1 MSSAGVDLGRRKAL
15 KLGGFSLAFVWLG
28 AGKAQAFMSA
38 RPQPGDP
45 GLALGDGHP
54 AFAPNAFIRI
64 DAEGPVRLVMP
75 QVEMGQG
82 IYTGACALLAEELEI
97 GMDQIKIEHAPP
109 SDALYGVPALGQQA
123 TGGSTSTRA
132 QWGVLREA
140 AAVARTMLVTA
151 AANRWHVEPAD
162 CTVHRGVVSHD
173 KSGRKLS
180 FGALAAAAAA
190 LPVPAKVTLKDP
202 AAFSLIGKPL
212 RRVDSA
218 DKVTGATQFGIDVRV
233 PGMKIATVR
242 GCPTFGGKLKS
253 VDDARARQVPGFIEV
268 LKLDNAVA
276 VVGEHFWAAKQGLDA
291 LDIEWDPGANAELTT
306 AHLTEGLAEASRSAP
321 IILGRKHGEKPSTGR
336 TIEALYQLPL
346 LAHAPMEPLNTTVHV
361 SGGKCEIWVGTQV
374 PTRCVAAAVKVT
386 GFSEDQVV
394 VNNHYIGGGF
404 GRRLEADSVEQAVA
418 FAKQVSY
425 PLKVIWTREQ
435 DIRHDIPRPM
445 YYDRISAVLGADGRP
460 VWYEDHITGAS
471 VLARWAPPAM
481 DKDGMDDDLIECAAE
496 TPYDIANMHVDWARF
511 DMPTGLDIGWWR
523 GVGPTHNLFVIESF
537 MDELAHAAGKDP
549 LQYRRALL
557 GNNPR
562 SLALLDLA
570 ARKIGW
576 GSPGDASRSD
586 PSRGDPSP
594 LRIGRGMAM
603 GSPFG
608 SRICVVMEV
617 QVNPQGAVRV
627 RHVVATL
634 DCGIAVNPS
643 SVEAQVQGG
652 LIFGLSAALYSG
664 ITLKNGAVEQSNFH
678 NYRILRINEAPLLEV
693 YRIENNEAP
702 GGLGEVGTAIA
713 APALA
718 NAIFA
723 ATGVRLRELPIDPK
737 RLVQNSAALR
747 SIVGVQP
754 ARGKEPRP
762 A

>member
-1 MSSAGVDLGRRKAL
+1 MSSAAVDLGRRKAL
-15 KLGGFSLAFVWLG
+15 KLGGFSVAFVWLG

-38 RPQPGDP
+38 QPQPGDRAMA
-45 GLALGDGHP
+45 LADGHP
-54 AFAPNAFIRI
+54 TFAPNAFIRI

-82 IYTGACALLAEELEI
+82 IYTGACILLAEELDI

-109 SDALYGVPALGQQA
+109 SDALYGVEELGGQA

-140 AAVARTMLVTA
+140 AAIARTMLVTA
-151 AANRWHVEPAD
+151 AANRWRVDPAE
-162 CTVHRGVVSHD
+162 CAVRRGVVSHD
-173 KSGRKLS
+173 KSGRKLAY
-180 FGALAAAAAA
+180 GALAAAASAV
-190 LPVPAKVTLKDP
+190 PVPAKVTLKEP

-212 RRVDSA
+212 RRIDSA
-218 DKVTGATQFGIDVRV
+218 DKVIGATQFGIDARV

-253 VDDARARQVPGFIEV
+253 VQDERARQVPGFVGV

-276 VVGEHFWAAKQGLDA
+276 VVGENFWAAKRGLDA
-291 LDIEWDPGANAELTT
+291 LDIEWDPGANANLTT
-306 AHLTEGLAEASRSAP
+306 AHLFEGLAQASRNAP
-321 IILGRKHGEKPSTGR
+321 IIIGRKRGEKPAAGR
-336 TIEALYQLPL
+336 TIEALYRLPL

-361 SGGKCEIWVGTQV
+361 TGDKCEIWVGTQV

-386 GFSEDQVV
+386 GLSESQIV

-460 VWYEDHITGAS
+460 QWYEDHITGAS

-481 DKDGMDDDLIECAAE
+481 GKDGMDDDLIECAAE
-496 TPYDIANMHVDWARF
+496 TPYDIASMHVDWARF

-537 MDELAHAAGKDP
+537 MDELAQAAATDP
-549 LQYRRALL
+549 LEYRRALL

-562 SLALLDLA
+562 SLALLNLA
-570 ARKIGW
+570 AAKIGW
-576 GSPGDASRSD
+576 GSG
-586 PSRGDPSP
+586 P
-594 LRIGRGMAM
+594 LPARVGRGIAM

-608 SRICVVMEV
+608 SRICVIVEA
-617 QVNPQGAVRV
+617 QVSPQGAVRV
-627 RHVVATL
+627 RRAVAAL

-664 ITLKNGAVEQSNFH
+664 ITLKNGAIEQSNFH
-678 NYRILRINEAPLLEV
+678 DYRILRINEAPLVEV
-693 YRIENNEAP
+693 YRIENNEPP

-713 APALA
+713 APALG

-737 RLVQNSAALR
+737 LLA
-747 SIVGVQP
+747 
-754 ARGKEPRP
+754 KRP

>member
-1 MSSAGVDLGRRKAL
+1 VSPGAVDFGRRKAL
-15 KLGGFSLAFVWLG
+15 QLGGFSLAFVWLG

-38 RPQPGDP
+38 RPQPGDRASA
-45 GLALGDGHP
+45 LADGHP

-82 IYTGACALLAEELEI
+82 IYTGACALLAEELDI

-151 AANRWHVEPAD
+151 AANRWHVDPTD
-162 CTVHRGVVSHD
+162 CAVRRGVVSHD
-173 KSGRKLS
+173 QSGRKLS

-190 LPVPAKVTLKDP
+190 LPIPAKVTLKEP

-218 DKVTGATQFGIDVRV
+218 DKVVGATQFGIDARV

-253 VDDARARQVPGFIEV
+253 VQDERARQVPGFLQV

-276 VVGEHFWAAKQGLDA
+276 VVGENFWAAKRGLDA
-291 LDIEWDPGANAELTT
+291 LDIEWDAGANANLTT
-306 AHLTEGLAEASRSAP
+306 ANLTEGLAQASRSAP
-321 IILGRKHGEKPSTGR
+321 IIIGRKRGGKPAAGR
-336 TIEALYQLPL
+336 MIEALYQLPL
-346 LAHAPMEPLNTTVHV
+346 LAHAPMEPLNATVHV
-361 SGGKCEIWVGTQV
+361 TADKCEIWVGTQV

-386 GFSEDQVV
+386 GLSENQIV

-445 YYDRISAVLGADGRP
+445 YYDRISAVLGTDGRP

-481 DKDGMDDDLIECAAE
+481 GKDGMDDDLIECAAE
-496 TPYDIANMHVDWARF
+496 TPYDIASMHVDWARF
-511 DMPTGLDIGWWR
+511 DMPQGLDIGWWR

-537 MDELAHAAGKDP
+537 MDELAHATAADP
-549 LQYRRALL
+549 VHYRRALL

-570 ARKIGW
+570 ATKIGW
-576 GSPGDASRSD
+576 GVKSP
-586 PSRGDPSP
+586 PGDPSSA
-594 LRIGRGMAM
+594 RVGRGVAM
-603 GSPFG
+603 GAPFG
-608 SRICVVMEV
+608 SRICVIMEV
-617 QVNPQGAVRV
+617 QVSPQGDVRV
-627 RHVVATL
+627 RRVVAAL

-664 ITLKNGAVEQSNFH
+664 ITLKNGAIEQSNFH
-678 NYRILRINEAPLLEV
+678 DYRILRINEAPLVEV
-693 YRIENNEAP
+693 YRIENNEPP

-737 RLVQNSAALR
+737 LLVQDSGALR
-747 SIVGVQP
+747 SVV
-754 ARGKEPRP
+754 AERTTLSMEKRP

>member
-1 MSSAGVDLGRRKAL
+1 MSSRAVDLGRRKAL

-28 AGKAQAFMSA
+28 TGKAQAFMSA
-38 RPQPGDP
+38 RAQPGDRAFA
-45 GLALGDGHP
+45 LADGHP

-82 IYTGACALLAEELEI
+82 IYTGACALLAEELDI

-109 SDALYGVPALGQQA
+109 SDELYGIPALGGQA
-123 TGGSTSTRA
+123 TGGSTSTRT

-140 AAVARTMLVTA
+140 AAIARSMLVTA
-151 AANRWHVEPAD
+151 AANRWHVDPAD
-162 CTVHRGVVSHD
+162 CAVRRGMVSHD
-173 KSGRKLS
+173 KSGRKLKY
-180 FGALAAAAAA
+180 GALATAAAA
-190 LPVPAKVTLKDP
+190 LPIPTRVPLKDP
-202 AAFSLIGKPL
+202 ATFSLIGKPL
-212 RRVDSA
+212 RRIDSA
-218 DKVTGATQFGIDVRV
+218 DKVIGATQFGIDARV

-253 VDDARARQVPGFIEV
+253 VQDERARQVPGFVQV

-276 VVGEHFWAAKQGLDA
+276 VVGEHFWAAKQALDA
-291 LDIEWDPGANAELTT
+291 LDVEWDPGVNASLTT
-306 AHLTEGLAEASRSAP
+306 ANIKEGLAQASRSAP
-321 IILGRKHGEKPSTGR
+321 IIIGRKRGEKPAAGR
-336 TIEALYQLPL
+336 SIEALYQLPL

-361 SGGKCEIWVGTQV
+361 TGDKCEIWVGTQV
-374 PTRCVAAAVKVT
+374 PTRCVAAAMKVT
-386 GFSEDQVV
+386 GLPESKIV

-418 FAKQVSY
+418 LAKQVSY

-445 YYDRISAVLGADGRP
+445 YYDRISAVLGANGRP

-481 DKDGMDDDLIECAAE
+481 GKDGMDDDLIECAAE
-496 TPYDIANMHVDWARF
+496 TPYDIANMHVDWARY
-511 DMPTGLDIGWWR
+511 DMPVGLDIGWWR

-549 LQYRRALL
+549 VDYRRTLL

-562 SLALLDLA
+562 SLALLDLVA
-570 ARKIGW
+570 GKIGW
-576 GSPGDASRSD
+576 GSGSSPRDASPGDASA
-586 PSRGDPSP
+586 G
-594 LRIGRGMAM
+594 RIGRGVAM

-608 SRICVVMEV
+608 SRICVIVEV
-617 QVNPQGAVRV
+617 QVSPQGAVRV
-627 RHVVATL
+627 RRVVAAL

-643 SVEAQVQGG
+643 SVEAQIQGG

-664 ITLKNGAVEQSNFH
+664 ITLKNGAIEQSNFH
-678 NYRILRINEAPLLEV
+678 DYRILRINEAPLVEV
-693 YRIENNEAP
+693 YRIENNEPP

-718 NAIFA
+718 NAIFD

-737 RLVQNSAALR
+737 LLIRDSGALR
-747 SIVGVQP
+747 SAVA
-754 ARGKEPRP
+754 ARHTARAETTLT
-762 A
+762 

>member
-1 MSSAGVDLGRRKAL
+1 VNSGAVDLGRRKAL

-28 AGKAQAFMSA
+28 AGKARAFMNA
-38 RPQPGDP
+38 QPQPDDRA
-45 GLALGDGHP
+45 LALADGHP

-82 IYTGACALLAEELEI
+82 IYTGACALLAEELDI

-109 SDALYGVPALGQQA
+109 NDDLYGVPALGQQA

-132 QWGVLREA
+132 QWEVLREA
-140 AAVARTMLVTA
+140 AAIARTMLVTA
-151 AANRWHVEPAD
+151 AANRWQVDAAD
-162 CTVHRGVVSHD
+162 CTVQRGVVSHD
-173 KSGRKLS
+173 KSGRKLK
-180 FGALAAAAAA
+180 FGALAAAAAV
-190 LPVPAKVTLKDP
+190 LPIPTKVTLKEP
-202 AAFSLIGKPL
+202 ANFSLIGKPL
-212 RRVDSA
+212 RRIDSA
-218 DKVTGATQFGIDVRV
+218 DKVVGATQFGIDARV

-253 VDDARARQVPGFIEV
+253 VQDERARQIPGFIQV
-268 LKLDNAVA
+268 LTLDNAVA
-276 VVGEHFWAAKQGLDA
+276 VVAENFWAAKRGLDA
-291 LDIEWDPGANAELTT
+291 LDIEWDPGANANLTT
-306 AHLTEGLAEASRSAP
+306 EHIREGLAEASRSAP
-321 IILGRKHGEKPSTGR
+321 IIIGRKRGEKPDTGR

-361 SGGKCEIWVGTQV
+361 TSDKCEIWVGTQV

-386 GFSEDQVV
+386 GLSANQIV

-425 PLKVIWTREQ
+425 PLKIIWTREQ

-445 YYDRISAVLGADGRP
+445 YHDRISAVLGSDGRP
-460 VWYEDHITGAS
+460 VWYGDHITGAS

-481 DKDGMDDDLIECAAE
+481 GKDGMDDDLVECAAE
-496 TPYDIANMHVDWARF
+496 TPYDIANMHVNWARF
-511 DMPTGLDIGWWR
+511 DMPAGLEIGWWR
-523 GVGPTHNLFVIESF
+523 GVGPTHNLFVVESF

-549 LQYRRALL
+549 VEYRRSLL

-570 ARKIGW
+570 VRKIGW
-576 GSPGDASRSD
+576 GSG
-586 PSRGDPSP
+586 P
-594 LRIGRGMAM
+594 LAARVGRGVAM

-608 SRICVVMEV
+608 SRICVIVEA
-617 QVNPQGAVRV
+617 QVSPQGTVRV
-627 RHVVATL
+627 RRIVATL

-664 ITLKNGAVEQSNFH
+664 ITLKNGAIEQSNFH
-678 NYRILRINEAPLLEV
+678 DYRILRINEAPLIEV
-693 YRIENNEAP
+693 YRIENNEPP

-737 RLVQNSAALR
+737 LLVQDSGALR
-747 SIVGVQP
+747 STS
-754 ARGKEPRP
+754 ADRSSLGKEERL

>member
-1 MSSAGVDLGRRKAL
+1 MSAAAVDLGRRKAL
-15 KLGGFSLAFVWLG
+15 KLSGFSLAFVWLG
-28 AGKAQAFMSA
+28 AGKAQAFMNA
-38 RPQPGDP
+38 RPQPGDRP
-45 GLALGDGHP
+45 LALADGHP

-82 IYTGACALLAEELEI
+82 IYTGACALLAEELDI

-109 SDALYGVPALGQQA
+109 NDALYGVPALGQQA

-140 AAVARTMLVTA
+140 AAIARTMLVTA
-151 AANRWHVEPAD
+151 AADRWHVDPAA
-162 CTVHRGVVSHD
+162 CSVQRGVVSHD

-180 FGALAAAAAA
+180 YGALAAAAAA
-190 LPVPAKVTLKDP
+190 LPVPAKVLLKDP

-212 RRVDSA
+212 RRIDSA
-218 DKVTGATQFGIDVRV
+218 DKVTGATQFGIDARL

-242 GCPTFGGKLKS
+242 SCPTFGGKLKS
-253 VDDARARQVPGFIEV
+253 VQEDRARRVPGFVQV

-291 LDIEWDPGANAELTT
+291 LDLEWDLGANADLTT
-306 AHLTEGLAEASRSAP
+306 AKLIDALAQASRSAP
-321 IILGRKHGEKPSTGR
+321 TILGRKQGEKPASGQ

-361 SGGKCEIWVGTQV
+361 SGDKCEIWVGTQV

-386 GFSEDQVV
+386 GLAENQIV

-425 PLKVIWTREQ
+425 PLKIIWTREE

-445 YYDRISAVLGADGRP
+445 YYDRISAVLGTDGRP

-481 DKDGMDDDLIECAAE
+481 GKDGMDDDLIECAAE
-496 TPYDIANMHVDWARF
+496 TPYDIPNMHVDWARH
-511 DMPTGLDIGWWR
+511 DMPAGLNIGWWR
-523 GVGPTHNLFVIESF
+523 GVGSTHNLFVIESF
-537 MDELAHAAGKDP
+537 MDELAHTAGKDP
-549 LQYRRALL
+549 VDYRRALL

-570 ARKIGW
+570 AGKIGW
-576 GSPGDASRSD
+576 SAAPVRGEASS
-586 PSRGDPSP
+586 GEASP
-594 LRIGRGMAM
+594 LRIGRGVAM

-608 SRICVVMEV
+608 SRICVIVEV
-617 QVNPQGAVRV
+617 QVSPQGQVRLRRAV
-627 RHVVATL
+627 AAL

-664 ITLKNGAVEQSNFH
+664 ITLKDGAVEQSNFH
-678 NYRILRINEAPLLEV
+678 DYRILRINEAPLVEV
-693 YRIENNEAP
+693 YRIENNEPP

-723 ATGVRLRELPIDPK
+723 ATGVRLRQLPIDPK
-737 RLVQNSAALR
+737 LLVQNSDALR
-747 SIVGVQP
+747 SIV
-754 ARGKEPRP
+754 AERP
-762 A
+762 HLQKSLA

>member
-1 MSSAGVDLGRRKAL
+1 VSSGAVDFGRRKAL
-15 KLGGFSLAFVWLG
+15 QLGGFSLAFVWLG
-28 AGKAQAFMSA
+28 SGKAQAFMNA
-38 RPQPGDP
+38 QPQPGDRVVA
-45 GLALGDGHP
+45 LADGNP

-64 DAEGPVRLVMP
+64 DATGPVRLVMP

-82 IYTGACALLAEELEI
+82 IYSGACALLAEELEI

-140 AAVARTMLVTA
+140 AAIARTMLVTA
-151 AANRWHVEPAD
+151 AANRWHVDPAD
-162 CTVHRGVVSHD
+162 CAVHRGVVSHD

-190 LPVPAKVTLKDP
+190 LPIPTKVTLKEP
-202 AAFSLIGKPL
+202 GSFSLIGKPL

-218 DKVTGATQFGIDVRV
+218 DKVIGATQFGIDARV

-253 VDDARARQVPGFIEV
+253 VQDERARQIPGFIQV

-276 VVGEHFWAAKQGLDA
+276 VVGENFWAAKRGLDA
-291 LDIEWDPGANAELTT
+291 LDIEWDLGANANLTT
-306 AHLTEGLAEASRSAP
+306 ADLVDGLAQASRNAP
-321 IILGRKHGEKPSTGR
+321 IIIGRKRGEKPATGR

-361 SGGKCEIWVGTQV
+361 TGDKCEIWVGTQV

-386 GFSEDQVV
+386 GLSENQIV

-425 PLKVIWTREQ
+425 PLKIIWTREQ
-435 DIRHDIPRPM
+435 DIQHDIPRPM
-445 YYDRISAVLGADGRP
+445 YYDRISAVLGSDGRP

-481 DKDGMDDDLIECAAE
+481 GKDGMDDDLIECAAE

-511 DMPTGLDIGWWR
+511 DMPAGLDIGWWR

-549 LQYRRALL
+549 VEYRRSLL

-562 SLALLDLA
+562 ARAVLDLA
-570 ARKIGW
+570 AGKIGW
-576 GSPGDASRSD
+576 GSGALQ
-586 PSRGDPSP
+586 GDPAAA
-594 LRIGRGMAM
+594 RVARGVAM

-608 SRICVVMEV
+608 SHICVIVEA
-617 QVNPQGAVRV
+617 QVSPQGAIRL
-627 RHVVATL
+627 RRVVAAL
-634 DCGIAVNPS
+634 DCGIAVNTS

-652 LIFGLSAALYSG
+652 VIFGLSAALYSG
-664 ITLKNGAVEQSNFH
+664 ITLKNGAIEQSNFH
-678 NYRILRINEAPLLEV
+678 DYRILRINEAPLVEV
-693 YRIENNEAP
+693 YRVQNNESP

-723 ATGVRLRELPIDPK
+723 ATGVRLRQLPIDPK
-737 RLVQNSAALR
+737 LLVQDSAALK
-747 SIVGVQP
+747 SIVAERSTLGTER
-754 ARGKEPRP
+754 A
-762 A
+762 

>member
-1 MSSAGVDLGRRKAL
+1 MSSGTVDFGRRQTL

-38 RPQPGDP
+38 QPQPGDRA
-45 GLALGDGHP
+45 LALADHA

-82 IYTGACALLAEELEI
+82 IYTGACALLAEELDI

-109 SDALYGVPALGQQA
+109 SDALYGVAALGQQA

-140 AAVARTMLVTA
+140 GAIARTMLVTA
-151 AANRWHVEPAD
+151 AANRWHVDPAG
-162 CTVHRGVVSHD
+162 CSVRRGVVSHD

-190 LPVPAKVTLKDP
+190 LPVPAKATLKDP

-212 RRVDSA
+212 RRIDSA
-218 DKVTGATQFGIDVRV
+218 DKVVGATQFGIDARV

-253 VDDARARQVPGFIEV
+253 VQDEHARQIPGFVQV

-276 VVGEHFWAAKQGLDA
+276 VVGDNFWAAKRGLDA
-291 LDIEWDPGANAELTT
+291 LDIEWDPGANANLTT
-306 AHLTEGLAEASRSAP
+306 AHLIDGLAQASRNAP
-321 IILGRKHGEKPSTGR
+321 IIIGRKRGEKPATGR
-336 TIEALYQLPL
+336 TLEALYQLPL
-346 LAHAPMEPLNTTVHV
+346 LAHAPMEPLNATVHV
-361 SGGKCEIWVGTQV
+361 TSDKCEIWVGTQV
-374 PTRCVAAAVKVT
+374 PTRCVASAVKVT
-386 GFSEDQVV
+386 GLAESQIV

-404 GRRLEADSVEQAVA
+404 GRRLESDSVEQAIA

-435 DIRHDIPRPM
+435 DIQHDIPRPM

-481 DKDGMDDDLIECAAE
+481 GKDGMDDDLVECAAE
-496 TPYDIANMHVDWARF
+496 TPYDISSMHVDWARF
-511 DMPTGLDIGWWR
+511 DMPQGLDIGWWR

-549 LQYRRALL
+549 LDYRRALL

-562 SLALLDLA
+562 SLALLELA
-570 ARKIGW
+570 AAKIGW
-576 GSPGDASRSD
+576 GSA
-586 PSRGDPSP
+586 P
-594 LRIGRGMAM
+594 LPVRVGRGVAM
-603 GSPFG
+603 GAPFG
-608 SRICVVMEV
+608 SRICVIVEA
-617 QVNPQGAVRV
+617 QVSPQGAVRV
-627 RHVVATL
+627 RRAVAAL

-664 ITLKNGAVEQSNFH
+664 ITLKNGAIEQSNFH
-678 NYRILRINEAPLLEV
+678 DYRILRINEAPLIEV
-693 YRIENNEAP
+693 YRIENDEPP

-737 RLVQNSAALR
+737 LLVLDAGALR
-747 SIVGVQP
+747 SVVAERAILDTEKTQ
-754 ARGKEPRP
+754 A
-762 A
+762 

>member
-1 MSSAGVDLGRRKAL
+1 MSSGAVDFGRRKAL
-15 KLGGFSLAFVWLG
+15 KLGSFSLAFVWLG

-38 RPQPGDP
+38 QPQPGDRAVA
-45 GLALGDGHP
+45 LADGHP

-64 DAEGPVRLVMP
+64 DAQGPVRLVMP

-82 IYTGACALLAEELEI
+82 IYTGACALLAEELDI

-109 SDALYGVPALGQQA
+109 NDALYGVAALGQQA

-140 AAVARTMLVTA
+140 AAIARTMLVTA
-151 AANRWHVEPAD
+151 AANRWHVDPTA
-162 CTVHRGVVSHD
+162 CSVRRGVVSHD
-173 KSGRKLS
+173 KSGRKLAY
-180 FGALAAAAAA
+180 GALAGAAAA
-190 LPVPAKVTLKDP
+190 LPVPAKAALKDP
-202 AAFSLIGKPL
+202 AAFTLIGKPL

-218 DKVTGATQFGIDVRV
+218 DKVVGATQFGIDARV

-253 VDDARARQVPGFIEV
+253 VQVGRARQVPGFVQV

-291 LDIEWDPGANAELTT
+291 LDIEWDLGVNANLTT
-306 AHLTEGLAEASRSAP
+306 AHLVEGLAQASRNAP
-321 IILGRKHGEKPSTGR
+321 IIIGRKRGEKPAAGR

-346 LAHAPMEPLNTTVHV
+346 LAHAPMEPLNATVHV
-361 SGGKCEIWVGTQV
+361 TGDKCEIWVGTQV

-386 GFSEDQVV
+386 GLAENQIV

-445 YYDRISAVLGADGRP
+445 YYDRISAVLGSDGRP

-481 DKDGMDDDLIECAAE
+481 GKDGMDDDLIECAAE
-496 TPYDIANMHVDWARF
+496 TPYDIASMHVDWARF

-549 LQYRRALL
+549 VDYRRTLL

-570 ARKIGW
+570 AAKIGW
-576 GSPGDASRSD
+576 SQKSPPRDALPGDASPARV
-586 PSRGDPSP
+586 
-594 LRIGRGMAM
+594 GRGVAM
-603 GSPFG
+603 GAPFG
-608 SRICVVMEV
+608 SRICVIMEV
-617 QVNPQGAVRV
+617 QVSPQGDVQVR
-627 RHVVATL
+627 RVVAAL

-664 ITLKNGAVEQSNFH
+664 ITLKNGAIEQSNFH
-678 NYRILRINEAPLLEV
+678 DYRILRINEAPLVEV
-693 YRIENNEAP
+693 YRIENSEPP

-737 RLVQNSAALR
+737 LLVQNSGALR
-747 SIVGVQP
+747 SVVAGRP
-754 ARGKEPRP
+754 TLATEKRP

>member
-1 MSSAGVDLGRRKAL
+1 MSGAIDLGRRKAL
-15 KLGGFSLAFVWLG
+15 QLGGFSLAFVWLG

-38 RPQPGDP
+38 QPQPGDRAMA
-45 GLALGDGHP
+45 LADGHP
-54 AFAPNAFIRI
+54 TFAPNAFIRI
-64 DAEGPVRLVMP
+64 DTAGPVRLVMP

-82 IYTGACALLAEELEI
+82 IYTGACALLAEELDI

-109 SDALYGVPALGQQA
+109 SDALYGVAALGQQA

-140 AAVARTMLVTA
+140 AAIARTMLVTA
-151 AANRWHVEPAD
+151 AANRWRVDPAE
-162 CTVHRGVVSHD
+162 CAVRRGVVSHD
-173 KSGRKLS
+173 KSGQKLS
-180 FGALAAAAAA
+180 FGALATAAAA

-218 DKVTGATQFGIDVRV
+218 DKVIGATQFGIDARV

-253 VDDARARQVPGFIEV
+253 VQDKRARQVPGFVAV
-268 LKLDNAVA
+268 LKLDDAVA

-291 LDIEWDPGANAELTT
+291 LDIEWDPGVNAHLTT
-306 AHLTEGLAEASRSAP
+306 AHIKDGLAQASRSAP
-321 IILGRKHGEKPSTGR
+321 IIIGRKRGEKPAAGR

-346 LAHAPMEPLNTTVHV
+346 LAHAPMEPLNATVHV
-361 SGGKCEIWVGTQV
+361 TGDKCEIWVGTQV

-386 GFSEDQVV
+386 GLAESQIV

-445 YYDRISAVLGADGRP
+445 YYDRISAVLGSDGRP

-481 DKDGMDDDLIECAAE
+481 GKDGMDDDLIECAAE
-496 TPYDIANMHVDWARF
+496 TPYDIASMHVDWARY
-511 DMPTGLDIGWWR
+511 DMPVGLDIGWWR
-523 GVGPTHNLFVIESF
+523 GVGPTHNLFVVESF

-549 LQYRRALL
+549 VEYRRALL

-562 SLALLDLA
+562 SRALLDLA
-570 ARKIGW
+570 AGKIGW
-576 GSPGDASRSD
+576 GSGSLPARV
-586 PSRGDPSP
+586 
-594 LRIGRGMAM
+594 GRGVAM
-603 GSPFG
+603 GEPFG
-608 SRICVVMEV
+608 SRICVIAEAEV
-617 QVNPQGAVRV
+617 SPQGTVRV
-627 RHVVATL
+627 RRVVAAL

-664 ITLKNGAVEQSNFH
+664 ITLKNGAIEQSNFH
-678 NYRILRINEAPLLEV
+678 DYRILRINEAPLVEV
-693 YRIENNEAP
+693 YRIQNNETP

-723 ATGVRLRELPIDPK
+723 ATGVRLRELPVDPK
-737 RLVQNSAALR
+737 LLVQDSSALKSVVAM
-747 SIVGVQP
+747 QP
-754 ARGKEPRP
+754 SLGTEETPT
-762 A
+762 

>member
-1 MSSAGVDLGRRKAL
+1 MSSGAVDLGRRKAL
-15 KLGGFSLAFVWLG
+15 KLSGFSLAFVWLG

-38 RPQPGDP
+38 RPQPGDRAMA
-45 GLALGDGHP
+45 LADGHP

-82 IYTGACALLAEELEI
+82 IYTGACALLAEELDI

-109 SDALYGVPALGQQA
+109 SDELYGIPALGGQA
-123 TGGSTSTRA
+123 TGGSTSIRT

-140 AAVARTMLVTA
+140 AAIARTMLVTA
-151 AANRWHVEPAD
+151 AANRWHVDPAD
-162 CTVHRGVVSHD
+162 CAVHRGVVSHD
-173 KSGRKLS
+173 KSGRKLAY
-180 FGALAAAAAA
+180 GALVTAAAA
-190 LPVPAKVTLKDP
+190 LPIPAKVTLKDP

-212 RRVDSA
+212 RRVDSL
-218 DKVTGATQFGIDVRV
+218 DKVVGATQFGIDARS

-242 GCPTFGGKLKS
+242 GCPTLGGKLKS
-253 VDDARARQVPGFIEV
+253 VQDERARQVPGFVEV

-291 LDIEWDPGANAELTT
+291 LDIEWDPGANAHLTT
-306 AHLTEGLAEASRSAP
+306 AELMEGLAQASRSAP
-321 IILGRKHGEKPSTGR
+321 AILGRKQGEKPATGR

-346 LAHAPMEPLNTTVHV
+346 LAHAPMEPLNAMVHV
-361 SGGKCEIWVGTQV
+361 TGDKCEIWVGTQV

-386 GFSEDQVV
+386 GLPESKIV

-445 YYDRISAVLGADGRP
+445 YYDRISAVLGSDGRP

-481 DKDGMDDDLIECAAE
+481 GKDGMDDDLIECAAD
-496 TPYDIANMHVDWARF
+496 TPYDIANLHVDWARH
-511 DMPTGLDIGWWR
+511 DMPAGLNIGWWR
-523 GVGPTHNLFVIESF
+523 GVGATHNLFVIESF

-549 LQYRRALL
+549 VDYRRTLL

-570 ARKIGW
+570 AGKIGW
-576 GSPGDASRSD
+576 GSGALPARV
-586 PSRGDPSP
+586 
-594 LRIGRGMAM
+594 GRGVAL

-608 SRICVVMEV
+608 SRVCVIVEV
-617 QVNPQGAVRV
+617 QVSPQGEVRL
-627 RHVVATL
+627 RRVVAAL

-643 SVEAQVQGG
+643 SVEAQIQGG
-652 LIFGLSAALYSG
+652 VIFGLSAALYSG
-664 ITLKNGAVEQSNFH
+664 ITLKNGAIEQSNFH
-678 NYRILRINEAPLLEV
+678 DYRILRINEAPLVEV
-693 YRIENNEAP
+693 YRIQNNESP

-718 NAIFA
+718 NAVFA

-737 RLVQNSAALR
+737 LLVQDSGALK
-747 SIVGVQP
+747 SVV
-754 ARGKEPRP
+754 AERP
-762 A
+762 TLRTEKRLA

>member
-1 MSSAGVDLGRRKAL
+1 MSGAIDLGRRKAL
-15 KLGGFSLAFVWLG
+15 QLGGFSLAFVWLG

-38 RPQPGDP
+38 QPQPGDRAMA
-45 GLALGDGHP
+45 LADGHP
-54 AFAPNAFIRI
+54 TFAPNAFIRI
-64 DAEGPVRLVMP
+64 DTAGPVRLVMG

-82 IYTGACALLAEELEI
+82 IYTGACALLAEELDI

-109 SDALYGVPALGQQA
+109 SDELYGVPSLGGQA
-123 TGGSTSTRA
+123 TGGSTSTRT

-140 AAVARTMLVTA
+140 AAIARTMLVTA
-151 AANRWHVEPAD
+151 AANRWHVDPAE
-162 CTVHRGVVSHD
+162 CAVRRGVVSHD

-180 FGALAAAAAA
+180 FGALATAAAA
-190 LPVPAKVTLKDP
+190 LPIPAKVTLKDP

-218 DKVTGATQFGIDVRV
+218 DKVIGATQFGIDARV

-253 VDDARARQVPGFIEV
+253 VQDERARQVPGFVAV

-291 LDIEWDPGANAELTT
+291 LDIEWDPGVNANLTT
-306 AHLTEGLAEASRSAP
+306 ANITAGLAQASRSAP
-321 IILGRKHGEKPSTGR
+321 IIIGRKRGEKPAAGR

-346 LAHAPMEPLNTTVHV
+346 LAHAPMEPLNATVHV
-361 SGGKCEIWVGTQV
+361 TGDKCEIWVGTQV

-386 GFSEDQVV
+386 GLAESQIV

-445 YYDRISAVLGADGRP
+445 YYDRISAVLGSDGRP

-481 DKDGMDDDLIECAAE
+481 GKDGLDDDLVECAAE
-496 TPYDIANMHVDWARF
+496 TPYDIASMHVDWARY
-511 DMPTGLDIGWWR
+511 DMPVGLDIGWWR
-523 GVGPTHNLFVIESF
+523 GVGPTHNLFVVESF
-537 MDELAHAAGKDP
+537 MDELAHATATDP
-549 LQYRRALL
+549 VEYRRALL

-562 SLALLDLA
+562 SRALLDLA
-570 ARKIGW
+570 AGKIGW
-576 GSPGDASRSD
+576 GSGSLPARV
-586 PSRGDPSP
+586 
-594 LRIGRGMAM
+594 GRGVAM
-603 GSPFG
+603 GEPFG
-608 SRICVVMEV
+608 SRICVIAEAEV
-617 QVNPQGAVRV
+617 SPQGAVRV
-627 RHVVATL
+627 RRVVAAL

-664 ITLKNGAVEQSNFH
+664 ITLKNGAIEQSNFH
-678 NYRILRINEAPLLEV
+678 DYRILRINEAPLVEV
-693 YRIENNEAP
+693 YRIQNNETP

-737 RLVQNSAALR
+737 LLVQDSSALKSVVA
-747 SIVGVQP
+747 
-754 ARGKEPRP
+754 KRP
-762 A
+762 TLGSAETLA

>member
-1 MSSAGVDLGRRKAL
+1 MSSGAVDFGRRKAL
-15 KLGGFSLAFVWLG
+15 KLGSFSLAFVWLG

-38 RPQPGDP
+38 QPQPGDRAVA
-45 GLALGDGHP
+45 LADGHP

-64 DAEGPVRLVMP
+64 DAQGPVRLVMP

-82 IYTGACALLAEELEI
+82 IYTGACALLAEELDI

-109 SDALYGVPALGQQA
+109 NDALYGVAALGQQA

-140 AAVARTMLVTA
+140 AAIARTMLVTA
-151 AANRWHVEPAD
+151 AANRWHVDPTA
-162 CTVHRGVVSHD
+162 CSVRRGVVSHD
-173 KSGRKLS
+173 KSGRKLAY
-180 FGALAAAAAA
+180 GALAGAAAA
-190 LPVPAKVTLKDP
+190 LPVPAKAALKDP
-202 AAFSLIGKPL
+202 AAFTLIGKPL

-218 DKVTGATQFGIDVRV
+218 DKVVGATQFGIDARV

-253 VDDARARQVPGFIEV
+253 VQDGRARQVPGFVQV

-291 LDIEWDPGANAELTT
+291 LDIEWDLGVNANLTT
-306 AHLTEGLAEASRSAP
+306 AHLVEGLAQASRNAP
-321 IILGRKHGEKPSTGR
+321 IIIGRKRGEKPAAGR

-346 LAHAPMEPLNTTVHV
+346 LAHAPMEPLNATVHV
-361 SGGKCEIWVGTQV
+361 TGDKCEIWVGTQV

-386 GFSEDQVV
+386 GLAENQIV

-445 YYDRISAVLGADGRP
+445 YYDRISAVLGSDGRP

-481 DKDGMDDDLIECAAE
+481 GKDGMDDDLIECAAE
-496 TPYDIANMHVDWARF
+496 TPYDIASMHVDWARF

-549 LQYRRALL
+549 VDYRRTLL

-570 ARKIGW
+570 AAKIGW
-576 GSPGDASRSD
+576 SQKSPPRDALPGDASPARV
-586 PSRGDPSP
+586 
-594 LRIGRGMAM
+594 GRGVAM
-603 GSPFG
+603 GAPFG
-608 SRICVVMEV
+608 SRICVIMEV
-617 QVNPQGAVRV
+617 QVSPQGDVQVR
-627 RHVVATL
+627 RVVAAL

-664 ITLKNGAVEQSNFH
+664 ITLKNGAIEQSNFH
-678 NYRILRINEAPLLEV
+678 DYRILRINEAPLVEV
-693 YRIENNEAP
+693 YRIENSEPP

-737 RLVQNSAALR
+737 LLVQNSGALR
-747 SIVGVQP
+747 SVVAGRP
-754 ARGKEPRP
+754 TLATEKRP

>member
-1 MSSAGVDLGRRKAL
+1 MSAAVDLGRRKAL

-38 RPQPGDP
+38 RPQPGD
-45 GLALGDGHP
+45 GALALADGHP
-54 AFAPNAFIRI
+54 AFAPNAYIRI
-64 DAEGPVRLVMP
+64 DAAGPVRLVMP

-109 SDALYGVPALGQQA
+109 NDALYGVAALGQQA

-140 AAVARTMLVTA
+140 AAIARTMLVA
-151 AANRWHVEPAD
+151 AAADRWHVDPAA
-162 CTVHRGVVSHD
+162 CSVHRGVVSHD

-190 LPVPAKVTLKDP
+190 LPIPAKVTLKDP

-218 DKVTGATQFGIDVRV
+218 DKVIGATQFGIDARV

-242 GCPTFGGKLKS
+242 GCPTRGGKLKS
-253 VDDARARQVPGFIEV
+253 VQEERARRVPGFVAV
-268 LKLDNAVA
+268 LKLDDAVA

-291 LDIEWDPGANAELTT
+291 LDIEWDPGANADLTT
-306 AHLTEGLAEASRSAP
+306 ANLKDGLAQASRSAP
-321 IILGRKHGEKPSTGR
+321 IIIGRKRGEKPAAGR

-361 SGGKCEIWVGTQV
+361 TGDKCEIWVGTQV

-386 GFSEDQVV
+386 GLPEERIVI
-394 VNNHYIGGGF
+394 NNHYIGGGF

-481 DKDGMDDDLIECAAE
+481 GKDGMDDDLVECAAE

-511 DMPTGLDIGWWR
+511 DMPAGLDIGWWR

-537 MDELAHAAGKDP
+537 MDELAHAAATDP
-549 LQYRRALL
+549 VQYRRALL
-557 GNNPR
+557 ANNPR
-562 SLALLDLA
+562 SLALLDLVA
-570 ARKIGW
+570 GKIGW
-576 GSPGDASRSD
+576 GSGPVPGDAGS
-586 PSRGDPSP
+586 
-594 LRIGRGMAM
+594 RIGRGVAM

-608 SRICVVMEV
+608 SRICVIAEV
-617 QVNPQGAVRV
+617 QVSPQGGVRV
-627 RHVVATL
+627 RRVVAGL

-664 ITLKNGAVEQSNFH
+664 ITLKNGAIEQSNFH
-678 NYRILRINEAPLLEV
+678 DYRILRINEAPLVEV
-693 YRIENNEAP
+693 YRIENNEPP

-723 ATGVRLRELPIDPK
+723 ATGVRLRELPVDPK
-737 RLVQNSAALR
+737 LLVQDSGALR
-747 SIVGVQP
+747 SVV
-754 ARGKEPRP
+754 AERSSAAAEKRP

>member
-1 MSSAGVDLGRRKAL
+1 MSGGAVDLGRRKAL
-15 KLGGFSLAFVWLG
+15 QLSGFSLAFVWLG

-38 RPQPGDP
+38 RPQPGDR
-45 GLALGDGHP
+45 AMAIADGHP
-54 AFAPNAFIRI
+54 VFAPNAFIRI

-82 IYTGACALLAEELEI
+82 IYTGACALLAEELDI

-109 SDALYGVPALGQQA
+109 SDELYGVPALGGQA
-123 TGGSTSTRA
+123 TGGSTSIRT

-140 AAVARTMLVTA
+140 AAIARTMLITA
-151 AANRWHVEPAD
+151 AANRWHVDPAD
-162 CTVHRGVVSHD
+162 CAVQRGVVLHD
-173 KSGRKLS
+173 KSGRKLPY
-180 FGALAAAAAA
+180 GALATAAAA
-190 LPVPAKVTLKDP
+190 LPLPAKVTLKDP

-212 RRVDSA
+212 RRIDSA
-218 DKVTGATQFGIDVRV
+218 DKVIGATQFGIDARV

-242 GCPTFGGKLKS
+242 GCPTRGGRLKS
-253 VDDARARQVPGFIEV
+253 VQDERAHRVPGFVQV
-268 LKLDNAVA
+268 LKLDDAVA

-291 LDIEWDPGANAELTT
+291 LDIEWEPGVNAHLTT
-306 AHLTEGLAEASRSAP
+306 ADLMDGLAQASRSAP
-321 IILGRKHGEKPSTGR
+321 TVLGRKQGEKPATGR

-361 SGGKCEIWVGTQV
+361 TGDKCEIWVGTQV
-374 PTRCVAAAVKVT
+374 PPRCVAAAVKVT
-386 GFSEDQVV
+386 GLPESKIV

-445 YYDRISAVLGADGRP
+445 YYDRISAVLGSDGRP

-481 DKDGMDDDLIECAAE
+481 GKDGMDDDLIECAAE
-496 TPYDIANMHVDWARF
+496 TPYDIANLHVDWARH
-511 DMPTGLDIGWWR
+511 DMPPGLNIGWWR
-523 GVGPTHNLFVIESF
+523 GVGATHNLFVIESF

-549 LQYRRALL
+549 VEYRRALL
-557 GNNPR
+557 GSNPR
-562 SLALLDLA
+562 SLAILDLA

-576 GSPGDASRSD
+576 GSGSLPARV
-586 PSRGDPSP
+586 
-594 LRIGRGMAM
+594 GRGVAL

-608 SRICVVMEV
+608 SRICVIVEA
-617 QVNPQGAVRV
+617 QVSPQGEVRL
-627 RHVVATL
+627 RRVVAAL

-643 SVEAQVQGG
+643 SVEAQIQGG
-652 LIFGLSAALYSG
+652 VIFGLSAALYSG
-664 ITLKNGAVEQSNFH
+664 ITLKNGAIEQSNFH
-678 NYRILRINEAPLLEV
+678 DYRILRINEAPLVEV
-693 YRIENNEAP
+693 YRIENNETP

-723 ATGVRLRELPIDPK
+723 VTGVRLRELPINPK
-737 RLVQNSAALR
+737 LLVQDAGALKSVVAER
-747 SIVGVQP
+747 RTLGTEERL
-754 ARGKEPRP
+754 A
-762 A
+762 

>member
-1 MSSAGVDLGRRKAL
+1 MSDGAVDMGRRKAL
-15 KLGGFSLAFVWLG
+15 QLSGFSLAFVWLG

-38 RPQPGDP
+38 QPQPGDRAMA
-45 GLALGDGHP
+45 LADGHP
-54 AFAPNAFIRI
+54 TFAPNAFIRI
-64 DAEGPVRLVMP
+64 DTEGPVRLVMP

-82 IYTGACALLAEELEI
+82 IYTGACALLAEELDI

-109 SDALYGVPALGQQA
+109 SDALYGVAALGQQA

-132 QWGVLREA
+132 QWVILREA
-140 AAVARTMLVTA
+140 AAIARTMLVTA
-151 AANRWHVEPAD
+151 AANRWHVDPAE
-162 CTVHRGVVSHD
+162 CAVQRGVVSHD
-173 KSGRKLS
+173 KSGRKLAY
-180 FGALAAAAAA
+180 GALATAAAA
-190 LPVPAKVTLKDP
+190 LPTPAKVKLKEP

-218 DKVTGATQFGIDVRV
+218 DKVIGATQFGIDARV

-253 VDDARARQVPGFIEV
+253 VHDERARQVPGFVAV

-291 LDIEWDPGANAELTT
+291 LDIEWDPGVNANLTT
-306 AHLTEGLAEASRSAP
+306 ADITDGLAQASRSAP
-321 IILGRKHGEKPSTGR
+321 IIIGRKRGEKPAAGR

-346 LAHAPMEPLNTTVHV
+346 LAHAPMEPLNATVHV
-361 SGGKCEIWVGTQV
+361 TGDKCEIWVGTQV

-386 GFSEDQVV
+386 GLAESQIV

-404 GRRLEADSVEQAVA
+404 GRRLESDSVEQAVA

-425 PLKVIWTREQ
+425 PLKIIWTREQ

-445 YYDRISAVLGADGRP
+445 YYDRISAVLGSDGRP

-481 DKDGMDDDLIECAAE
+481 GKDGMDDDLIECAAE
-496 TPYDIANMHVDWARF
+496 TPYDIASMHVDWARY
-511 DMPTGLDIGWWR
+511 DMPVGLDIGWWR
-523 GVGPTHNLFVIESF
+523 GVGPTHNLFVVESF

-549 LQYRRALL
+549 VEYRRALL

-562 SLALLDLA
+562 SLALLDLVA
-570 ARKIGW
+570 AKIGW
-576 GSPGDASRSD
+576 GSGSLPRDASPRDASAA
-586 PSRGDPSP
+586 RV
-594 LRIGRGMAM
+594 GRGVAM

-608 SRICVVMEV
+608 SRVCVIVEV
-617 QVNPQGAVRV
+617 QVSPQGAVRV
-627 RHVVATL
+627 RRAVAAL

-664 ITLKNGAVEQSNFH
+664 ITLKNGAIEQSNFH
-678 NYRILRINEAPLLEV
+678 DYRILRINEAPLVEV
-693 YRIENNEAP
+693 YRIENNEPP

-737 RLVQNSAALR
+737 LLVQDSGALK
-747 SIVGVQP
+747 SVVAKQP
-754 ARGKEPRP
+754 TLGTAGTL

>member
-1 MSSAGVDLGRRKAL
+1 MSGRAVDLERRKAL

-28 AGKAQAFMSA
+28 AGKAHAFMSP
-38 RPQPGDP
+38 RPQPGARA
-45 GLALGDGHP
+45 LAVADGHP

-82 IYTGACALLAEELEI
+82 IYTGACILLAEELAI

-109 SDALYGVPALGQQA
+109 SDELYGVPALGQQA

-151 AANRWHVEPAD
+151 AANRWHVDPAA
-162 CTVHRGVVSHD
+162 CSVSRGVVSHGP
-173 KSGRKLS
+173 SGRKLAY
-180 FGALAAAAAA
+180 GAVAAAAAG
-190 LPVPAKVTLKDP
+190 LPIPAKVTLKDP

-218 DKVTGATQFGIDVRV
+218 DKVVGATQFGIDARV

-253 VDDARARQVPGFIEV
+253 VQDAGARRIPGFIEV

-276 VVGEHFWAAKQGLDA
+276 AVGENFWAAKCA
-291 LDIEWDPGANAELTT
+291 LEALEIEWDLGVNANLTT
-306 AHLTEGLAEASRSAP
+306 AHIVDGLAQASRSAP
-321 IILGRKHGEKPSTGR
+321 IIIGRKRGEKPASGR

-361 SGGKCEIWVGTQV
+361 TADKCEIWVGTQV
-374 PTRCVAAAVKVT
+374 PTRCVAAAEKVT
-386 GFSEDQVV
+386 GLPADRIV

-460 VWYEDHITGAS
+460 EWYEDHITGAS

-481 DKDGMDDDLIECAAE
+481 GKDGMDDDLIECAAE
-496 TPYDIANMHVDWARF
+496 TPYEIASMHVDWARY
-511 DMPTGLDIGWWR
+511 DMPPGLEVGWWR

-549 LQYRRALL
+549 VEYRRALL
-557 GNNPR
+557 ANNPR
-562 SLALLDLA
+562 PRALLDLA
-570 ARKIGW
+570 AAKIGW
-576 GSPGDASRSD
+576 SAGSVSNPGTTPDEAVRV
-586 PSRGDPSP
+586 
-594 LRIGRGMAM
+594 GRGVAL

-608 SRICVVMEV
+608 SHICVIMEV
-617 QVNPQGAVRV
+617 HVDRHGIVRV
-627 RHVVATL
+627 HRAVAAL
-634 DCGIAVNPS
+634 DCGIAVNAS

-652 LIFGLSAALYSG
+652 LLFGISAALYSG
-664 ITLKNGAVEQSNFH
+664 ITLKNGAIEQSNFH
-678 NYRILRINEAPLLEV
+678 DYRILRINEAPLVEV
-693 YRIENNEAP
+693 YRVENTEPP

-713 APALA
+713 APALG

-737 RLVQNSAALR
+737 LLAAEKTL
-747 SIVGVQP
+747 
-754 ARGKEPRP
+754 A
-762 A
+762 